1 MSGDGEA
8 NAWHRW
14 QGRKLVLCVVDSLRT
29 DMLERAV
36 LGGKAPNF
44 GTLLERGAL
53 IGDCVSSFPS
63 VTPVCSSEIV
73 TGERG
78 DRHHISGMNWYHR
91 AEERYVEYGSSL
103 EATRAFGLFRTLYDI
118 VYNMNMSHLSPE
130 VETVFERLGDG
141 GIRTACTPFLI
152 YRGRTR
158 HELGLEGMLRRVAVA
173 ASFRHATWGP
183 DELFY
188 GELYASRRVPCKPT
202 LARPG
207 TRDPYSAC
215 VGRELVEEGLYDF
228 LLYSLPDNDYHSHR
242 FGPEAQLESIARADD
257 CLGELAEA
265 AGGIDSF
272 LEDNA
277 VILLADHA
285 QSRVEWPL
293 PLAAA
298 LGEEWRVLEPNA
310 SRPEQAELAV
320 SPTARAAGV
329 YVLLEGGRHGKAHAQ
344 VRDRTRGIEGVDL
357 VAWLVGTDGTPAQRE
372 SRSTAIAGAIA
383 EAVVERAGRELR
395 FRPGTEVVDR
405 RGARWDIDGDPR
417 TLGAEVE
424 DGRLRSE
431 LYPDPLGRLWSALTA
446 PHAPD
451 VLLSASPG
459 YELVDWG
466 GMTHCPGGSHGS
478 LHACDS
484 LGPLALCGLEP
495 GTEAMRDQWALADV
509 AGLVLDHFGLDEDP
523 DAVAV
528 RAGSGAAAV
537 PEVAR

>member
-1 MSGDGEA
+1 MRPA
-8 NAWHRW
+8 
-14 QGRKLVLCVVDSLRT
+14 RKLVLCVVDSLRT

-44 GTLLERGAL
+44 GAVLERGEL

-78 DRHHISGMNWYHR
+78 DRHHIGGMNWYHR

-130 VETVFERLGDG
+130 VETIFERLGDRG
-141 GIRTACTPFLI
+141 VRTACTPFLI

-215 VGRELVEEGLYDF
+215 VGRELVAEDLYDF

-242 FGPEAQLESIARADD
+242 FGPEAQLESIARADESF
-257 CLGELAEA
+257 GELAQA
-265 AGGIDSF
+265 VGGLDSF
-272 LEDNA
+272 LDEHS

-285 QSRVEWPL
+285 QSRVEWSL
-293 PLAAA
+293 PLADA
-298 LGEEWRVLEPNA
+298 LAEEWRVLEPTSA
-310 SRPEQAELAV
+310 RPEQAELAV
-320 SPTARAAGV
+320 SPSARSAGV
-329 YVLLEGGRHGKAHAQ
+329 YVLLDADRHRRAHDK
-344 VRDRTRGIEGVDL
+344 VRQCIRGLEGVDVL
-357 VAWLVGTDGTPAQRE
+357 SWLADSNGDPVRRHRG
-372 SRSTAIAGAIA
+372 STGFADEVA
-383 EAVVERAGRELR
+383 EAVVVRDGRELR
-395 FRPGTEVVDR
+395 FRPGAQVDDR
-405 RGARWDIDGDPR
+405 RAARWDVDGD
-417 TLGAEVE
+417 LGALAAEARE
-424 DGRLRSE
+424 GRLHSE

-446 PHAPD
+446 PHGPD
-451 VLLSASPG
+451 MAVSAAPG

-466 GMTHCPGGSHGS
+466 GATHCPGGSHGS

-484 LGPLALCGLEP
+484 LGPLALCGFEP
-495 GTEAMRDQWALADV
+495 GTQAVREQWSLADV
-509 AGLVLDHFGLDEDP
+509 AGLVLDHFGVSDP
-523 DAVAV
+523 GAGVELS
-528 RAGSGAAAV
+528 RA
-537 PEVAR
+537 PRRRR